1 MYINAPN
8 WYILFVW
15 KIFFIFSQ
23 WLQQFF
29 SFFLNNS
36 LLAFSNLKIS
46 IALIPLN
53 SFPLLFWVIKLS
65 LNWCTEMEIVKQW
78 IAKTNLFWQHD
89 HTIEFLIH
97 FDFTSVSL
105 HYIATYDTHSFFLS
119 HLNFHT
125 FSAFITNNS
134 YLGQMRY
141 FF

>member
-46 IALIPLN
+46 IALITLN

-78 IAKTNLFWQHD
+78 IAKTNLFLATWPYYWVFD
-89 HTIEFLIH
+89 SFRFYISLITLYSYLWHTF
-97 FDFTSVSL
+97 
-105 HYIATYDTHSFFLS
+105 FFLKS
-119 HLNFHT
+119 TQL
-125 FSAFITNNS
+125 S
-134 YLGQMRY
+134 Y
-141 FF
+141 FFCIHYK

>member
-53 SFPLLFWVIKLS
+53 SFSLLFWVIKLS

-78 IAKTNLFWQHD
+78 IAKTNLFLATWPYYWVFD
-89 HTIEFLIH
+89 SFRFYISLITLYSYLWHTF
-97 FDFTSVSL
+97 
-105 HYIATYDTHSFFLS
+105 FFLKS
-119 HLNFHT
+119 SQL
-125 FSAFITNNS
+125 SC
-134 YLGQMRY
+134 
-141 FF
+141 FFCIHYK

>member
-23 WLQQFF
+23 WSQQFF

-36 LLAFSNLKIS
+36 LLAFSNSKIS

-53 SFPLLFWVIKLS
+53 SLPLLFCVIKLS

-97 FDFTSVSL
+97 FDFASVSL
-105 HYIATYDTHSFFLS
+105 QYIATYDTHSFLVKSSQLS
-119 HLNFHT
+119 C
-125 FSAFITNNS
+125 
-134 YLGQMRY
+134 
-141 FF
+141 FFCIHYK

>member
-46 IALIPLN
+46 IALITLN

-78 IAKTNLFWQHD
+78 IAKTNLFLATWPYYWVFD
-89 HTIEFLIH
+89 SFRFYISLITLYSYLWHTF
-97 FDFTSVSL
+97 
-105 HYIATYDTHSFFLS
+105 FFLKS
-119 HLNFHT
+119 SQL
-125 FSAFITNNS
+125 S
-134 YLGQMRY
+134 Y
-141 FF
+141 FFCIHYK

>member
-29 SFFLNNS
+29 SFFLKNS

-78 IAKTNLFWQHD
+78 IAKTNLFLATWPYYWVFD
-89 HTIEFLIH
+89 SFRFYISLITLYSYLWHTF
-97 FDFTSVSL
+97 
-105 HYIATYDTHSFFLS
+105 FFLKS
-119 HLNFHT
+119 SQL
-125 FSAFITNNS
+125 S
-134 YLGQMRY
+134 Y
-141 FF
+141 FFCIHYK

>member
-36 LLAFSNLKIS
+36 LLAFSNLRIS

-78 IAKTNLFWQHD
+78 IAKTNLFLATWPYYWVFD
-89 HTIEFLIH
+89 SFRFYISLITLYSYLWHTF
-97 FDFTSVSL
+97 
-105 HYIATYDTHSFFLS
+105 FFLKS
-119 HLNFHT
+119 SQL
-125 FSAFITNNS
+125 SC
-134 YLGQMRY
+134 
-141 FF
+141 FFCIHYK

>member
-78 IAKTNLFWQHD
+78 IAKTNLFLATWPYYWVFD
-89 HTIEFLIH
+89 SFRFYISLITLYSYLWHTF
-97 FDFTSVSL
+97 
-105 HYIATYDTHSFFLS
+105 FFLKS
-119 HLNFHT
+119 SQL
-125 FSAFITNNS
+125 S
-134 YLGQMRY
+134 Y
-141 FF
+141 FFCIHYK

>member
-46 IALIPLN
+46 IALITLN

-78 IAKTNLFWQHD
+78 IAKTNLFLATWPYYWVFD
-89 HTIEFLIH
+89 SFRFYISLTTLYSYLWHTF
-97 FDFTSVSL
+97 
-105 HYIATYDTHSFFLS
+105 FFLKS
-119 HLNFHT
+119 SQL
-125 FSAFITNNS
+125 S
-134 YLGQMRY
+134 Y
-141 FF
+141 FFCIHYK

>member
-29 SFFLNNS
+29 SFFLKNS

-78 IAKTNLFWQHD
+78 IAKTNLFLATWPYYWVFD
-89 HTIEFLIH
+89 SFRFYISLITLYSYLWHTF
-97 FDFTSVSL
+97 
-105 HYIATYDTHSFFLS
+105 FFLKS
-119 HLNFHT
+119 SQL
-125 FSAFITNNS
+125 SC
-134 YLGQMRY
+134 
-141 FF
+141 FFCIHYK

>member
-78 IAKTNLFWQHD
+78 IAKTNLFLATWPYYWVFD
-89 HTIEFLIH
+89 SFRFYISLITLYSYLWHTF
-97 FDFTSVSL
+97 
-105 HYIATYDTHSFFLS
+105 FFLKS
-119 HLNFHT
+119 SQL
-125 FSAFITNNS
+125 SC
-134 YLGQMRY
+134 
-141 FF
+141 FFCIHYK